1 MAFEFSTGKLSSDM
15 VAEATDTGVSDQ
27 KAEPQKQD
35 EAAKHGGLFG
45 EIFADRKERT
55 LAGCAIGT
63 VRDAFSGKLTEEE
76 KVKRA
81 EGNDFVATI
90 AADTAAMMSKK
101 MAVGGLV
108 RATMLADT
116 KGDARDFALGFAKD
130 GLEGV
135 GLNYIGKMA
144 QPGSRAFEYAGA
156 RLGTG
161 LKQEIALH
169 AGSGALFGALK
180 AGSDPMAWRDQDGH
194 FSFQSGLQNL
204 TDWKKM
210 STATLSGALINVP
223 AGMLGMRIA
232 KSSTLS
238 VANRTGSE
246 ALGTITGGVLSGG
259 GSGAVF
265 GGLDAIVHGKSLGE
279 IGKST
284 FDGMLIGA
292 GTGGVMSGWHAFRP
306 VQKAPL
312 ETQLQEKLQP
322 KAQETVQDRP
332 IVDGPEQ
339 LAGKETAAVSEASV
353 AKLTNALDRLTPEQ
367 QAKMFESHERVAYT
381 SEPKEAISALNRRL
395 TFQET
400 GEIKLMRLKNDPDR
414 PKTFESEAELQTW
427 LETVTEP
434 TRVYRIEGTNVK
446 ITIPEA
452 YARKLDQIRELRVWA
467 EVEAPSYD
475 NLPDSHR
482 KVFQKHIVEGD
493 MDLIRHVFKD
503 KADNI
508 ARIVKSRVELLSNPN
523 NRRAL
528 PEDFIQAVKEL
539 PDPGLLK
546 ELVLLDEPYYKDAY
560 NPDKA
565 GLTST
570 SSRSAAHASRD
581 GVITFFEQNN
591 GRAKGATSGGSL
603 NEFLMHEW
611 SHLLKFKL
619 KEHSALFNETAELEN
634 DWYVREY
641 AKRQYKDTPDL
652 QHHENFAVH
661 MGEELLAPD
670 ADRFFITAHNAPL
683 RTTMMAKALLEA
695 MIPRT
700 KEMVVHP
707 ADFLG
712 RIDEIPRTMPN
723 RDMHVARLK
732 YVAEEIV
739 PVARE
744 KLFAG
749 LASES
754 LHDRLRSAML
764 LGRIGHQSD
773 VPRAQ
778 EFLSAATDPQLKKA
792 LFHSVANISDQNINA
807 RLNFLIE
814 HAQPGNPFREEALTA
829 MSGFQHPDAR
839 AYYDAL
845 RLSGSEA
852 NLPELINLIDKT
864 HVAGAKKMAFESVVR
879 LSKSSP
885 FAEDFMQS
893 YLLKLL
899 RTQPDIGVEV
909 INEAVKHPSLAMEI
923 EILHL
928 MNSRDKAVAARA
940 KQATAELQLA
950 RKLDRYDK
958 WLKGGNDQHKW
969 EAIQELAWMND
980 NRAVPMLLEV
990 VATNNP
996 KWAREA
1002 VEALRHYNPAIV
1014 AAEAHQMQRN
1024 GSNVRWGEV
1033 KRVLD
1038 AARR

>member
-1 MAFEFSTGKLSSDM
+1 M
-15 VAEATDTGVSDQ
+15 VAQATDTGAGDQ
-27 KAEPQKQD
+27 KPEQQKQD
-35 EAAKHGGLFG
+35 ETAKPGGLFG
-45 EIFADRKERT
+45 EIFGDRKERT

-292 GTGGVMSGWHAFRP
+292 GTGGAMSGWHAFRP
-306 VQKAPL
+306 GQKAPL
-312 ETQLQEKLQP
+312 ETQLQEKLQA
-322 KAQETVQDRP
+322 KSRENVQERRVA
-332 IVDGPEQ
+332 DGREMV
-339 LAGKETAAVSEASV
+339 AESESAAISEASAV
-353 AKLTNALDRLTPEQ
+353 KLKDALDRLTPEQ
-367 QAKMFESHERVAYT
+367 QAKMFESHDRVSYT
-381 SEPKEAISALNRRL
+381 SEPKEAVAALNRRL
-395 TFQET
+395 QFQET
-400 GEIKLMRLKNDPDR
+400 GEITLKRLKNDPDR
-414 PKTFESEAELQTW
+414 PKTFESEAEFQTW
-427 LETVTEP
+427 LESVTEP
-434 TRVYRIEGTNVK
+434 TRVYSIDGTNVK
-446 ITIPEA
+446 ITVPEA
-452 YARKLDQIRELRVWA
+452 YAKKLDQIRELRVWA

-475 NLPDSHR
+475 NLPESHR
-482 KVFQKHIVEGD
+482 KVFQKHIMEGD
-493 MDLIRHVFKD
+493 MDLIRHVFQD

-508 ARIVKSRVELLSNPN
+508 ARIVRSRVELLTNPN

-560 NPDKA
+560 SPDKA
-565 GLTST
+565 GLTNT
-570 SSRSAAHASRD
+570 SSRSAANASRD

-619 KEHSALFNETAELEN
+619 KEHGVLFNETAELEN

-641 AKRQYKDTPDL
+641 AKRQYKDSPEL

-695 MIPRT
+695 LIPRT

-707 ADFLG
+707 ADFLE
-712 RIDEIPRTMPN
+712 RIDRIPQNVQN

-744 KLFAG
+744 KLVQTIG
-749 LASES
+749 SGSLQERMRAS
-754 LHDRLRSAML
+754 LL
-764 LGRIGHQSD
+764 LGRIGHESD
-773 VPRAQ
+773 IARVQ
-778 EFLSAATDPQLKKA
+778 ETLNTTSEPQLRKA
-792 LFHSVANISDQNINA
+792 LFTSVANISARDLNG
-807 RLNFLIE
+807 RLNYLIDN
-814 HAQPGNPFREEALTA
+814 ALPGKPHREEALSNL
-829 MSGFQHPDAR
+829 SGLQHPEAK
-839 AYYDAL
+839 AYYDVL
-845 RLSGSEA
+845 RLSASES
-852 NLPELINLIDKT
+852 NLPELMHFIERT
-864 HVAGAKKMAFESVVR
+864 PVTSAKAMAFENVVK
-879 LSKSSP
+879 LAKTAP
-885 FAEDFMQS
+885 FAEDFLQTFLVRM
-893 YLLKLL
+893 L
-899 RTQPDIGVEV
+899 RTQPDIRLSV
-909 INEAVKHPSLAMEI
+909 IDEAVKHPSLAIEVEI
-923 EILHL
+923 VGLL
-928 MNSRDKAVAARA
+928 NSRDQAVALRA
-940 KQATAELQLA
+940 KQAAAELKMG
-950 RKLDRYDK
+950 RKIEQYGT
-958 WLKGGNDQHKW
+958 WLRGKNDQNKW
-969 EAIQELAWMND
+969 EAIQGLAWLND
-980 NRAVPMLLEV
+980 NRAVPLLLEV
-990 VATNNP
+990 VAGNNP
-996 KWAREA
+996 KWGREA
-1002 VEALRHYNPAIV
+1002 IEALTHYSPTIV
-1014 AAEAHQMQRN
+1014 AAEARQMQRD
-1024 GSNVRWGEV
+1024 GSTIRWGDV
-1033 KRVLD
+1033 KRELD
-1038 AARR
+1038 ARRR